1 MLQLLLH
8 HPGLLRLILH
18 HENANGVAVAVI
30 VHHAD
35 DEQGEAMLIG
45 LIGGIH
51 PHNGVAIELEHAELV
66 WCLMHQQKFATAIH
80 VWAEVAAIPRCLALL
95 HPTADSLLVHFVE
108 LDVKEGLPDLVV
120 DGSIS
125 REVPCIAWIHVRL
138 PILLDQLLTT
148 VPHDGLHVA
157 GRDVLQCMIFDEV
170 TDPRIHGQL
179 CHITPGPGLMP
190 LVV

>member
-1 MLQLLLH
+1 MAAAATRVAHLLLQLLLH

-66 WCLMHQQKFATAIH
+66 WCLMHQQKK
-80 VWAEVAAIPRCLALL
+80 VCYC
-95 HPTADSLLVHFVE
+95 HPCVGGSSSYPP
-108 LDVKEGLPDLVV
+108 LPCAPPPN
-120 DGSIS
+120 G
-125 REVPCIAWIHVRL
+125 
-138 PILLDQLLTT
+138 
-148 VPHDGLHVA
+148 
-157 GRDVLQCMIFDEV
+157 
-170 TDPRIHGQL
+170 
-179 CHITPGPGLMP
+179 
-190 LVV
+190 